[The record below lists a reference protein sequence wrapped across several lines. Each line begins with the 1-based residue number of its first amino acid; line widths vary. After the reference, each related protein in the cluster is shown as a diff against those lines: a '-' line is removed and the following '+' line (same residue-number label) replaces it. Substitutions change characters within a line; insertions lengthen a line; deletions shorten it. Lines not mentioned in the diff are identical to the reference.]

1 MATPTPAISP
11 KSNATPR
18 SRKGR
23 RSRVRVSAIHC
34 AALIAAVTTAAAAH
48 WASGQNP
55 SIEILLALVFGR
67 VAVAWAFRIDRLRW
81 GEWGLQ
87 DARLWLYVT
96 CCGSTLVV
104 PLLTQQTALPS
115 LRFLM
120 VDALIYG
127 VCGLLIDDVLRLKR
141 QRLQNPTN
149 PSPRRCFVIGSRG
162 RGRRLAQILLRNSGT
177 LAPFG
182 YLDDDPQLEET
193 VVDGLHVLGSIDDLA
208 RLAQLHDVHDVLTPE
223 MCDKLHEA
231 ADRASVRV
239 HISSPITQ

>member
-1 MATPTPAISP
+1 MATPTPVTRP

-18 SRKGR
+18 SRTGP
-23 RSRVRVSAIHC
+23 RSLVRVSAIHC
-34 AALIAAVTTAAAAH
+34 AVLIAAVTTAEVAH

-55 SIEILLALVFGR
+55 SRGLLLALILGR

-96 CCGSTLVV
+96 CCGSALVV
-104 PLLTQQTALPS
+104 PLLTRQTALPS

-141 QRLQNPTN
+141 QRLQNSVN
-149 PSPRRCFVIGSRG
+149 LSPRRCFVYGSRG

-193 VVDGLHVLGSIDDLA
+193 VVDGLHVLGSIDDLV

-223 MCDKLHEA
+223 PNESLQEA
-231 ADRASVRV
+231 ADHAGV
-239 HISSPITQ
+239 HLHDCGAVSD